1 MTDTLEEMAGKL
13 RSGRS
18 PAERRE
24 ALLHTMACKA
34 AIKGGWRSGP
44 AELRALVDR
53 VQSGEVKYCPH
64 GRPVA
69 VKLTRYE
76 LVKMFKRA

>member
-1 MTDTLEEMAGKL
+1 MDSMLNLMNSLKIQHIFQSDLIGIL
-13 RSGRS
+13 
-18 PAERRE
+18 
-24 ALLHTMACKA
+24 
-34 AIKGGWRSGP
+34 
-44 AELRALVDR
+44 

-76 LVKMFKRA
+76 LEKMFKRA